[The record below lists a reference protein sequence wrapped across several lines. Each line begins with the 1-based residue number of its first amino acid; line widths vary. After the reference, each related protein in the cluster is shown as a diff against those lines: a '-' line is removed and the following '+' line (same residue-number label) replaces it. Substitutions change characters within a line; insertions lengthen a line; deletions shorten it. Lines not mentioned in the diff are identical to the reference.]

1 MQRTSI
7 SPKAMFWAIG
17 GAAFGAAATYF
28 FDPVRGHRR
37 RIILRDKFFSKIN
50 HFTKDSKTFFK
61 NLKARALGTVAQ
73 IESKT
78 HSKEQS
84 DETLNQRVRSAFG
97 REIRHAKAIETSVNY
112 GVVTLS
118 GPILSDEV
126 DKLIKCVKR
135 IPGVQDVVN
144 HLDISKPLTAT

>member
-1 MQRTSI
+1 MPSI
-7 SPKAMFWAIG
+7 KITPKAMFWAVG

-28 FDPVRGHRR
+28 FDPVRGNKRR
-37 RIILRDKFFSKIN
+37 NVLRDKFFSKFN
-50 HFTKDSKTFFK
+50 HLTEDSKSFFK
-61 NLKARALGTVAQ
+61 NLKIRAQGTFAQ
-73 IESKT
+73 IQSKIHSQEQNDES
-78 HSKEQS
+78 
-84 DETLNQRVRSAFG
+84 LNQRVRSVFG
-97 REIRHAKAIETSVNY
+97 REVRHAKVIESSVTY

-135 IPGVQDVVN
+135 IPGVQKVVN